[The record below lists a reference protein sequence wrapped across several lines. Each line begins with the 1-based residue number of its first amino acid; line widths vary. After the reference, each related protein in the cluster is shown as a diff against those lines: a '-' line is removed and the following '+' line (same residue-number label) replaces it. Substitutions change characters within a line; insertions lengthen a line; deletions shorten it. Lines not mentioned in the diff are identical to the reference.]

1 MKTLSYIAIEGV
13 IGAGKT
19 SLAQLLAKR
28 LNGRLVLEKHD
39 ENPFLADFYKDPARF
54 AFQTQMFFLLSRYR
68 QQLDLQQQ
76 DLFQHVIISDYIF
89 QKDRVFASLT
99 LEDREFILYEKVA
112 TLLEREIAAP
122 DLVIYLQANTKRL
135 MMNIKRRG
143 RSYEK
148 NISEDYIRALV
159 EAYNHFFFHYTDTP
173 LLVVNMDGIDFVHDE
188 EQLENLIQQILLP
201 LGGTKYYNPM
211 IEQGVK
217 K

>member
-19 SLAQLLAKR
+19 SLAKILSKR
-28 LNGRLVLEKHD
+28 LNGRLILEKHD
-39 ENPFLADFYKDPARF
+39 ENPFLGDFYKDPARF

-76 DLFQHVIISDYIF
+76 DLFQRVIISDYIF
-89 QKDRVFASLT
+89 QKDRIFASLT

-112 TLLEREIAAP
+112 NLLEREIIAP
-122 DLVIYLQANTKRL
+122 DLVIYLQANTKCL
-135 MMNIKRRG
+135 MVNIKRR
-143 RSYEK
+143 RRPYEK
-148 NISEDYIRALV
+148 SISEEYIRALV

-173 LLVVNMDGIDFVHDE
+173 LLVVNMDGLDFVHNE
-188 EQLENLIQQILLP
+188 EQLDTLIQQIMLP

-211 IEQGVK
+211 IEQGARK
-217 K
+217 

>member
-1 MKTLSYIAIEGV
+1 MKTLGYIAIEGV

-19 SLAQLLAKR
+19 TLAKILGKR
-28 LNGRLVLEKHD
+28 LKGRLILERHD
-39 ENPFLADFYKDPARF
+39 ENPFLTDFYKDPARF

-76 DLFQHVIISDYIF
+76 DLFQRVLISDYIF
-89 QKDRVFASLT
+89 QKDRIFASLT

-112 TLLEREIAAP
+112 SLLEREIVAP

-135 MMNIKRRG
+135 MMNIKKRG

-148 NISEDYIRALV
+148 NISEEYIRALV
-159 EAYNHFFFHYTDTP
+159 EAYNHFFFHYTATP
-173 LLVVNMDGIDFVHDE
+173 LLVVNMEGIDFVHDE
-188 EQLENLIQQILLP
+188 DQLENLIQQIMLP
-201 LGGTKYYNPM
+201 LGGTKYYNPL
-211 IEQGVK
+211 IDQGAK

>member
-19 SLAQLLAKR
+19 SLAHLLARR

-39 ENPFLADFYKDPARF
+39 ENPFLVDFYKDPARF

-76 DLFQHVIISDYIF
+76 DLFQRVIISDYIF
-89 QKDRVFASLT
+89 QKDRIFASLT
-99 LEDREFILYEKVA
+99 LEDREFVLYEKVA
-112 TLLEREIAAP
+112 TLLEREIVAP

-159 EAYNHFFFHYTDTP
+159 EAYNRFFFHYTDTP

-188 EQLENLIQQILLP
+188 GQLENLIQQILLP

-211 IEQGVK
+211 KEQGVK

>member
-19 SLAQLLAKR
+19 SLAKILAKR

-39 ENPFLADFYKDPARF
+39 ENPFLADFYKDPVRF

-76 DLFQHVIISDYIF
+76 DLFQRVIISDYIF
-89 QKDRVFASLT
+89 QKDRIFASLT

-112 TLLEREIAAP
+112 TLLEREIVSP

-135 MMNIKRRG
+135 MTNIKRRG

-148 NISEDYIRALV
+148 NISEEYIRALV

-173 LLVVNMDGIDFVHDE
+173 LLVVNMDGLDFVHNDD
-188 EQLENLIQQILLP
+188 QLDTLIQQIMLP

-211 IEQGVK
+211 IEQGAK